1 MNYTDTLQSV
11 KLVLAADA
19 VPLLVGNTG
28 IGKTALATEV
38 AVEYGWTLIDIDGN
52 ILKKVK

>member
-28 IGKTALATEV
+28 IGKQP
-38 AVEYGWTLIDIDGN
+38 
-52 ILKKVK
+52 